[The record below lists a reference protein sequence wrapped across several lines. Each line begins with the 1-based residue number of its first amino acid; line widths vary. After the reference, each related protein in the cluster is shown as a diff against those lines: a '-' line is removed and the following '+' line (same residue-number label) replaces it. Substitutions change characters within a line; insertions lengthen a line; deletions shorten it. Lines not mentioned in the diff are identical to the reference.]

1 VKTTPLTDVKVD
13 MQRNQMLGQQ
23 RLNSSQ
29 GPQPP
34 AMLLQQMTQYT
45 PYVVQGGQAYINPQA
60 SGVYHI
66 GNVVGGQ
73 MFSRGDEGGGFC
85 LPNGDDN
92 ECAIMGGFNPLKQV
106 SGGASNMGGFSP
118 LSQVNGG
125 GVAPTNTQNDGGA
138 SNMGGVAPTNTQNDG
153 GAFNMGGFSPLSQVN
168 GGGFSPPTVT
178 AQDYDGGDDPHF
190 VVTPQQEAD
199 TRERPHDYDNEDF
212 AQVNEV
218 TQSALDSS
226 PITKISD
233 ESEDESE
240 YHSPELLER
249 KLESESDE
257 EESGDDDDD
266 DDADDDADDA
276 DEKGDVVLKRVP
288 VKPVIV
294 QIAERT
300 GMEKGAMEEVIKVA
314 NASGDSTAP
323 ADGVAI
329 IDKLHKQLTIN
340 GKPLKSYDHVLA
352 YTESYSVPQQRN
364 FFFLLDTKNKLRFE
378 KGTSIDV
385 KHETLSYTLH
395 VKEYGKSLVSHTV
408 SGAKSLPIENFAGFI
423 AIMLKDVGL
432 VIFVPYAFNK

>member
-1 VKTTPLTDVKVD
+1 

-45 PYVVQGGQAYINPQA
+45 PYVVQGGQSYINSQA

-85 LPNGDDN
+85 LPNDN
-92 ECAIMGGFNPLKQV
+92 ECANMGEFNPLKQD
-106 SGGASNMGGFSP
+106 N
-118 LSQVNGG
+118 
-125 GVAPTNTQNDGGA
+125 GGA
-138 SNMGGVAPTNTQNDG
+138 SNMGGVAPTNTQDDG
-153 GAFNMGGFSPLSQVN
+153 GAFNMGGFSPLRQGN

-178 AQDYDGGDDPHF
+178 AQDGGDDPHF
-190 VVTPQQEAD
+190 VATPQQDAD
-199 TRERPHDYDNEDF
+199 TRERSHDYENF
-212 AQVNEV
+212 AQVDEE
-218 TQSALDSS
+218 TQSAFDSS
-226 PITKISD
+226 PIAKISGESDD
-233 ESEDESE
+233 ES
-240 YHSPELLER
+240 ELLER

-257 EESGDDDDD
+257 EESGDDD
-266 DDADDDADDA
+266 ADDA
-276 DEKGDVVLKRVP
+276 DEKEDVVLKRVP
-288 VKPVIV
+288 VKPAIV

-314 NASGDSTAP
+314 KASGDSTAP